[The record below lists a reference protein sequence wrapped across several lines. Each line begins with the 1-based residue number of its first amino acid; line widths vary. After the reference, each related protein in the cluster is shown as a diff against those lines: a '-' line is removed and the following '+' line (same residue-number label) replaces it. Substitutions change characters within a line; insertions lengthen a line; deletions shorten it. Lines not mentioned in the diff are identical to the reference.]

1 MSFTDAVA
9 TCFRKYAEF
18 DGRAGRPEYW
28 WFQFFNLLL
37 SLLVLAQ
44 PALAL
49 LALLATLLPGLAVL
63 VRRLHDTGHSGAFFF
78 IALIPLV
85 GSIILLVTL
94 LSSGDP
100 GQNQYGPPPPFR
112 LE

>member
-18 DGRAGRPEYW
+18 DGRSRRPEYW
-28 WFQFFNLLL
+28 WFQLFTLLL

-44 PALAL
+44 PVLAVLAL
-49 LALLATLLPGLAVL
+49 FATLLPSLAVL

-78 IALIPLV
+78 ISLIPLI

-94 LSSGDP
+94 VSSGDP
-100 GQNQYGPPPPFR
+100 GENQYGPPPSSR